1 MSTLSNVIIVL
12 DNAPSKSGRGYALL
26 DKEEILYEQLQ
37 KQYDINLKQTEALCN
52 VMNSIKSIF
61 KYLIVGAVLVSIV
74 ISISYFWSPQDLTW
88 SINGDKNVSDSCVEG
103 GDK

>member
-37 KQYDINLKQTEALCN
+37 KQYDINLK
-52 VMNSIKSIF
+52 
-61 KYLIVGAVLVSIV
+61 
-74 ISISYFWSPQDLTW
+74 
-88 SINGDKNVSDSCVEG
+88 
-103 GDK
+103 